1 MWEFWSNTSAQEK
14 TSEKPTIVSSQ
25 ETLGRSPSSSRKQ
38 VIYGRLVHSKS
49 LSHLEILRKAA
60 IGVDEKGRIAFVD
73 PDVSSV
79 DAAAEKHPGFE
90 HAARTTL
97 KPLQFLFP
105 GLIDTHLHAP
115 QWPNLA
121 IGMEGTL
128 REWVENYTDP
138 IEESYHDTKKA
149 TQVYSEMVQKELQLG
164 TTTCAYNSTI
174 HAEATNILANICKEY
189 GQRAV
194 VGKLSILVGSTHGN
208 WEKST
213 EQGLADSQKS
223 VDHIIKMSEDSDDI
237 DAEIVMPC
245 IQPRGGP
252 YCPPEYMAGLG
263 RQSSGGD
270 ELIRVQTHMCE
281 TTEDLSRMKRIHP
294 EFNNYS
300 EMYHHYGL
308 LHSRSILA
316 HCIHLSSVDI
326 ELLIKTGAGIAHNPN
341 SNTCLRDGECRVR
354 SLLNAGV
361 KIGLGTDCSAGYS
374 TFMLDSMRQ
383 ASNVSRHLAIHEK
396 NDKLTLGFTEI
407 VYLATMGSAAVLDL
421 QDKVGNFEPGKCFDA
436 LLVDVGL
443 KEDLINITGW
453 ENDDEAMVKKWVFL
467 GDDRSIRKVWVNGRL
482 VAGHDSGLS

>member
-1 MWEFWSNTSAQEK
+1 MSKADPTMWDRFWSAGSSEDTRKQISAA
-14 TSEKPTIVSSQ
+14 TPTMMSSSS
-25 ETLGRSPSSSRKQ
+25 SPSSSRKQ
-38 VIYGRLVHSKS
+38 VIYGRLVHSKT
-49 LSHLEILRKAA
+49 LSDLEILPKAA
-60 IGVDEKGRIAFVD
+60 IGVDEKGCISFVD
-73 PDVSSV
+73 PNVSSV
-79 DAAAEKHPGFE
+79 EAAVEKHRGFGE
-90 HAARTTL
+90 AARTTL

-138 IEESYHDTKKA
+138 IEESYHDNKKA
-149 TQVYSEMVQKELQLG
+149 KRVYTELVQKELQLG

-174 HAEATNILANICKEY
+174 HSDATNILADMCKAL
-189 GQRAV
+189 GQRAII
-194 VGKLSILVGSTHGN
+194 GKLSILVGSTHGN

-223 VDHIIKMSEDSDDI
+223 VDHIINMSNNADDI
-237 DAEIVMPC
+237 DADIVMPC

-263 RQSSGGD
+263 KQSSGGD
-270 ELIRVQTHMCE
+270 ELIRVQGHMCE
-281 TTEDLSRMKRIHP
+281 TTEDMSRMKKIHP

-316 HCIHLSSVDI
+316 HCIHLSKVDVDM
-326 ELLIKTGAGIAHNPN
+326 LIKTKAGIAHNPN
-341 SNTCLRDGECRVR
+341 SNTCLRDGECRAR
-354 SLLNAGV
+354 DLLNAGV

-374 TFMLDSMRQ
+374 TSMIDSMRQ
-383 ASNVSRHLAIHEK
+383 ASNVSRHLAMHEK

-407 VYLATMGSAAVLDL
+407 VYLGTMGGAAVLDL
-421 QDKVGNFEPGKCFDA
+421 QDKIGNFEPGKCFDA

-443 KEDLINITGW
+443 KDDLINTSGW
-453 ENDDEAMVKKWVFL
+453 EEDDLYVVKLRALLRFL
-467 GDDRSIRKVWVNGRL
+467 LLTSTGYP
-482 VAGHDSGLS
+482 A